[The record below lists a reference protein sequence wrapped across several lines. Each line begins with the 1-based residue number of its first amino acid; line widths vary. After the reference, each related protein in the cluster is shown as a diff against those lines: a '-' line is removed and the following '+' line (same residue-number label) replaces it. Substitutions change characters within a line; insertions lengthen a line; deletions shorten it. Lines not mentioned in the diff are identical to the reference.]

1 MDIKNERYLTV
12 KELSNKIKFSQQTI
26 DNIE

>member
-12 KELSNKIKFSQQTI
+12 KEFSDKIKFSQQTI
-26 DNIE
+26 YNIG